1 MFYFTPLPGFF
12 SPFPHGTCT
21 LSVTSQYLALSD
33 GPDGFN
39 RDCTCPGLL
48 GNSPTGCIALTYRA
62 VTCYGHTFQS
72 VRLTIQAQ
80 SEHLAILVELPQPP
94 IRNAARLSHSN
105 GLGSS
110 PFARRY

>member
-48 GNSPTGCIALTYRA
+48 GNSPTGCNAFVYGAITHYGEPFQVPRLAL
-62 VTCYGHTFQS
+62 
-72 VRLTIQAQ
+72 QAQ
-80 SEHLAILVELPQPP
+80 SVLLA
-94 IRNAARLSHSN
+94 
-105 GLGSS
+105 
-110 PFARRY
+110 